1 MSCIVGAVSSHRL
14 LLGDK
19 VSCLSGRSGAFWGRG
34 NIIRVAIMKAAE
46 HKNEMFVCLQY
57 RSDCFIPF
65 YM

>member
-34 NIIRVAIMKAAE
+34 NIIRVGN
-46 HKNEMFVCLQY
+46 NEGN
-57 RSDCFIPF
+57 RT
-65 YM
+65 